1 MEVTDELVDKLA
13 TLAKLE
19 FKGDKKEQIKEDF
32 QKMLNFVEKLEELD
46 TDGVEPLIHVSD
58 SINEFRD
65 DEVEQTISHEQ
76 GLKNAPDKNS
86 DYFKVPT
93 VLNK

>member
-46 TDGVEPLIHVSD
+46 TDGVEPMTSVVEMSLRQ
-58 SINEFRD
+58 RD
-65 DEVEQTISHEQ
+65 DEITDGSYPEKVLANGPETALGFYTVPKVVE
-76 GLKNAPDKNS
+76 
-86 DYFKVPT
+86 
-93 VLNK
+93 